1 MKEPD
6 PMQELEIAHDSLL
19 IVARKTK
26 NGFDGRMRATVKEML
41 GYRYP
46 LKAVPAEKVRSG
58 EEFTQI
64 LESSEIFSNLIFGT
78 DSSKQRQFMK
88 KVEEWNRTRPERINR
103 YIKRL
108 ADIFPAEHLTQLL
121 SSSQLMTAEE
131 LIALYEAKKGE
142 AKSSDYSGY
151 PTGIDSSKLKSI
163 ATIVRVL

>member
-46 LKAVPAEKVRSG
+46 LKAVPAEKVRYR
-58 EEFTQI
+58 EDFTQI
-64 LESSEIFSNLIFGT
+64 LESSEIFSNLIFGI
-78 DSSKQRQFMK
+78 DSSKQSQFMK
-88 KVEEWNRTRPERINR
+88 KVEWNRTRPERINT

-108 ADIFPAEHLTQLL
+108 ADIFPAEHLSQLL

-142 AKSSDYSGY
+142 AKQSDYSGE
-151 PTGIDSSKLKSI
+151 PTGIDPRSP
-163 ATIVRVL
+163 V